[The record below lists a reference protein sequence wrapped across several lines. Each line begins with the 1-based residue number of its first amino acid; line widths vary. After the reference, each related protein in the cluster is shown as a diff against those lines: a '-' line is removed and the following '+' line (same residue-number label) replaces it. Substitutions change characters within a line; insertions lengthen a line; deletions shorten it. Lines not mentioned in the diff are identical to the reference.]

1 MKSYLSPSILSADF
15 GNLTKSIK
23 SAEDAGAEYIHFDMM
38 DGTFVPNISFGAPI
52 IQAVRKD
59 LKSFFDVHMMVQEPG
74 RYIDDVAKAGAD
86 GITVH
91 QEACIHLDRTVNQIK
106 EHGLKAGVA
115 LNPAT
120 PVETLDCI
128 LPMLDLVLIM
138 TVNPGFG
145 GQKFIPY
152 TLDKVRLLKE
162 KADALNLN
170 LNIGVDGGVTLD
182 NISSIKAAGANFFIA
197 GSAVFKP
204 ADRIADNVRAF
215 NELLKD

>member
-15 GNLTKSIK
+15 GNLTNSIK
-23 SAEDAGAEYIHFDMM
+23 AAEDAGASYIHFDMM

-74 RYIDDVAKAGAD
+74 RYIDDVVKAGAD
-86 GITVH
+86 GITIH
-91 QEACIHLDRTVNQIK
+91 QEACIHLDRTLNQIK

-120 PVETLDCI
+120 PIETLDCV

-152 TLDKVRLLKE
+152 TMDKIRALRE
-162 KADALNLN
+162 KADKADLK

-204 ADRIADNVRAF
+204 SDKIADNVRAF

>member
-15 GNLTKSIK
+15 GNLTSSIK
-23 SAEDAGAEYIHFDMM
+23 AAEDAGAEYIHFDMM
-38 DGTFVPNISFGAPI
+38 DGTFVPNISFGTPVI
-52 IQAVRKD
+52 KAVRKD
-59 LKSFFDVHMMVQEPG
+59 LKSFFDVHMMVEEPG
-74 RYIDDVAKAGAD
+74 RYISDVVNAGAD

-91 QEACIHLDRTVNQIK
+91 QEACLHLDRTINQIK
-106 EHGLKAGVA
+106 EAGIKAGVA

-120 PVETLDCI
+120 PLSTLECI
-128 LPMLDLVLIM
+128 LPMVDLVLIM

-152 TLDKVRLLKE
+152 TLDKIRELRQI
-162 KADALNLN
+162 ALERDLQ

-182 NISSIKAAGANFFIA
+182 NIASIRDAGANFFIA

-204 ADRIADNVRAF
+204 EDRIAENVRAF
-215 NELLKD
+215 NKILAD

>member
-15 GNLTKSIK
+15 GNLTNSIK
-23 SAEDAGAEYIHFDMM
+23 AAEEAGAKYIHFDMM

-52 IQAVRKD
+52 IKAVRKD
-59 LKSFFDVHMMVQEPG
+59 IKSFFDVHMMVEEPG
-74 RYIDDVAKAGAD
+74 RYITDVAKAGAD

-91 QEACIHLDRTVNQIK
+91 QEACLHLDRTINQIK
-106 EHGLKAGVA
+106 EAGLKAGVA

-120 PVETLDCI
+120 PVNTLDYL

-152 TLDKVRLLKE
+152 TLDKIRDLRQ
-162 KADALNLN
+162 KAQEMDLQ

-182 NISSIKAAGANFFIA
+182 NISTIRDAGANFFIA

-204 ADRIADNVRAF
+204 EDRIGENVQAF
-215 NELLKD
+215 NKILAD